1 MKTTISIDQI
11 EVDCLIGCLEH
22 ERQTVQRIRVD
33 LALDLD
39 TADAA
44 RNEALR
50 KTWNY
55 ADITGIVTFVL
66 QSGRFYL
73 LETAG
78 HVLVR
83 TLLLPP
89 APAEERPAVTAAR
102 VELTKFGVLPGQ
114 ARPRVLVSATRDEVA
129 FEVEDKAWGTVD
141 VIDETRLFGVYRL
154 NVDGEIPNHVHRRM
168 RESELVLTDGLVGW
182 QDDGPDQAL
191 AVGHAVEWGNDQ
203 PHGYRGRG
211 SILCIDTPPFAPS
224 DEVAQPRK
232 ERPRG

>member
-1 MKTTISIDQI
+1 MRTTISIDQI

-33 LALDLD
+33 LSLDLD
-39 TADAA
+39 TEAAA
-44 RNEALR
+44 RNEALGQ
-50 KTWNY
+50 TWNY
-55 ADITGIVTFVL
+55 ADITDIVTFVL

-89 APAEERPAVTAAR
+89 APAEERPAVTAAS
-102 VELTKFGVLPGQ
+102 VTITKYGVLPGQ
-114 ARPRVLVSATRDEVA
+114 ARPRVRVEATRDEVLPTQ
-129 FEVEDKAWGTVD
+129 EEKEWGTVD

-168 RESELVLTDGLVGW
+168 RESELVLTEGLVGW
-182 QDDGPDQAL
+182 QDDGADTPL
-191 AVGHAVEWGNDQ
+191 AVGRVVEWKNDQ

-224 DEVAQPRK
+224 DEV
-232 ERPRG
+232 EVPRGG